1 VAMAYLVLFGSLLGY
16 TAYMYALR
24 NLPVSTVSL
33 YAYVNPVIAMV
44 LGSVVLAEPFT
55 FRIVVASVLVFAGI
69 AIVRRRSRSTE
80 RAEGAEGAEGAEREG
95 GPRAANADK
104 PISAD
109 PCKRPGPTAY
119 ATR

>member
-1 VAMAYLVLFGSLLGY
+1 VLFGSLLGY

-80 RAEGAEGAEGAEREG
+80 DAEYTEGVTGAAIPEKAV
-95 GPRAANADK
+95 
-104 PISAD
+104 SSD
-109 PCKRPGPTAY
+109 PCKTPGPTAY